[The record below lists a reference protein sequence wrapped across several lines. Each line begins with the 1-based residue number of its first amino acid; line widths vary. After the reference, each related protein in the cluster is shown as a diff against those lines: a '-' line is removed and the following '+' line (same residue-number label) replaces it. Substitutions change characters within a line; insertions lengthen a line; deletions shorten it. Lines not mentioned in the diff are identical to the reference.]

1 MIRMIVLYVLLL
13 GSYVGVC
20 FTSGAEPEPV
30 TYKINKSPKKYA
42 GTDSVIVDSYKYFSS
57 NY

>member
-1 MIRMIVLYVLLL
+1 L

-42 GTDSVIVDSYKYFSS
+42 GTDSVTVDSYKYFSS